1 MAESL
6 KKIGIILGVREGK
19 LIAKLQKEV
28 PLSTKVYNKDGKT
41 IGKVARI
48 FGPVKQPYAA
58 IDGKGDSAMEIY
70 MR

>member
-1 MAESL
+1 
-6 KKIGIILGVREGK
+6 
-19 LIAKLQKEV
+19 
-28 PLSTKVYNKDGKT
+28 VYNKDGKT

-70 MR
+70 VR

>member
-1 MAESL
+1 
-6 KKIGIILGVREGK
+6 
-19 LIAKLQKEV
+19 LQKEV

-70 MR
+70 VR